1 MKLLALLLGFIA
13 SACRGGTSPPA
24 TATNTAVVHPR
35 DMSALAAAIEQGIL
49 PPMQIKADT
58 ARTTLADLMA
68 GKHIRAVSIAV
79 FDNYELVWARA
90 YGLADAST
98 NQLADEKTL
107 FQAGSISKSVHALG
121 VLLAVADGTLALDR
135 PINELLTSWKLPDTE
150 LSNDAPVT
158 IRRLLSHTAGT
169 TVHGFPGY
177 TAGAPVPTLQQVL
190 DGLPPANTAAVRVDL
205 KPGTQVRYSGGGTLI
220 TQLALVDRLGAP
232 YPIILRDRVL
242 APLHMDASTYE
253 QPLPADRMQRA
264 ASGYRR
270 DGSETPGKRKVY
282 PEMAAAGLWTTPSDL
297 ARFFIEVARGRA
309 GKSKLVTRDIA
320 LQMTT
325 SETKA
330 PAEPVGLGVFLT
342 DRNGTGTFGHGG
354 ADDGFQADALAT
366 LEGGNGIVIMCN
378 SDNGFE
384 IFPAI
389 ERTVFAAMKWPG
401 ADPVFERAQLT
412 AAERLRVV
420 GRYVT
425 ADHRAFTVA
434 EAGDRLSIVY
444 PFGDPNE
451 FVSIGDDRFVSA
463 RNGIEY
469 TFEPKGTFDVHLPQN
484 HVNHAVRL
492 PPEGTAPLL
501 ALEAGQFD
509 VAVADWKR
517 RIANSADVAK
527 ALEEFHNMVAFQ
539 LLHDGKTNDA
549 ITIFRAIIA
558 VYPDSSNAQDSY
570 GEALMKAGDKD
581 GAIAAYEKSIAL
593 LERDP
598 RIPAAERPACRAHA
612 ESQIAQLRD
621 PTSAAKGSE

>member
-177 TAGAPVPTLQQVL
+177 PAGAPVPTLQQVL

-325 SETKA
+325 PVTKA
-330 PAEPVGLGVFLT
+330 PEPPVGLGVFLT
-342 DRNGTGTFGHGG
+342 DRNGTSTFGHGG
-354 ADDGFQADALAT
+354 ADDG
-366 LEGGNGIVIMCN
+366 
-378 SDNGFE
+378 
-384 IFPAI
+384 
-389 ERTVFAAMKWPG
+389 
-401 ADPVFERAQLT
+401 
-412 AAERLRVV
+412 
-420 GRYVT
+420 
-425 ADHRAFTVA
+425 
-434 EAGDRLSIVY
+434 
-444 PFGDPNE
+444 
-451 FVSIGDDRFVSA
+451 
-463 RNGIEY
+463 
-469 TFEPKGTFDVHLPQN
+469 
-484 HVNHAVRL
+484 
-492 PPEGTAPLL
+492 
-501 ALEAGQFD
+501 
-509 VAVADWKR
+509 
-517 RIANSADVAK
+517 
-527 ALEEFHNMVAFQ
+527 
-539 LLHDGKTNDA
+539 
-549 ITIFRAIIA
+549 
-558 VYPDSSNAQDSY
+558 
-570 GEALMKAGDKD
+570 
-581 GAIAAYEKSIAL
+581 
-593 LERDP
+593 
-598 RIPAAERPACRAHA
+598 
-612 ESQIAQLRD
+612 
-621 PTSAAKGSE
+621 